1 MNFFKVSMLSILSI
15 LLLSFIACSSDDDA
29 SPSGSNFGDFQL
41 DVSGDFNAQK
51 SGFADFDGLEAFGSQ
66 TWEISMNDNNPSTV
80 SLQFMLFSAIGE
92 VNQPSPGTY
101 EIGFESNSDSVFTAI
116 YTHIPDGNFSETVEY
131 STLPTG
137 DQVYGGTLVI
147 ETSNANV
154 VSGSFDFT
162 AAKVDDD
169 FNVVGEI
176 SVSGEFNARKRM
188 N

>member
-1 MNFFKVSMLSILSI
+1 MLVSTT
-15 LLLSFIACSSDDDA
+15 
-29 SPSGSNFGDFQL
+29 
-41 DVSGDFNAQK
+41 
-51 SGFADFDGLEAFGSQ
+51 E
-66 TWEISMNDNNPSTV
+66 
-80 SLQFMLFSAIGE
+80 E

-101 EIGFESNSDSVFTAI
+101 EIGFEANSSDVFTAI
-116 YTHIPDGNFSETVEY
+116 YAHIPGGNFSETVEY

-169 FNVVGEI
+169 FNVIGEI
-176 SVSGEFNARKRM
+176 SVSGDFTARKRM